1 MAGMIADGQSAG
13 AGASFIIIK
22 INGWSAAML
31 NRQGGED
38 EMIR

>member
-1 MAGMIADGQSAG
+1 MIADGKSAG
-13 AGASFIIIK
+13 AGASFIK

-38 EMIR
+38 ETTR